1 LLFGWIMDQNMPH
14 WVFGAS
20 VGFMTLTV
28 LLSLVTER
36 GTQDSSA
43 NPGSNTEASRGLL
56 PDNQ

>member
-1 LLFGWIMDQNMPH
+1 
-14 WVFGAS
+14 VFGAS

-36 GTQDSSA
+36 STQDSSA
-43 NPGSNTEASRGLL
+43 NPRSSAEASHGLL